1 MAKRVVTRVYRLR
14 HAGSTSGWGY
24 HMPSDG
30 PTWFATR
37 KAAQAY
43 AAKMARTGGSFG
55 RPFSTTIEPFGPS
68 VGWASSNESRESN
81 LRDAESALGVQF
93 RRSGQPRRV
102 GAKRKA
108 GGKTSARKRVP
119 SKRVANP
126 DDIDAKTKFTLRREP
141 PNSGGYDRYGEYFGR
156 GAPLFVY
163 EGEVPTSSR
172 DVYGDTHRSQRDV
185 RGHVRAADRQ
195 DAMAK
200 IRQKYPMARFFGEKR
215 KVANPSE
222 KSGKVTRVRVKIIGP
237 LGHLVKSWI
246 VNVRDAGNDYN
257 ATVRARIKARQH
269 SEYVTGDHI
278 EAEVVAPSRRKA
290 R

>member
-30 PTWFATR
+30 PMWFATR

-119 SKRVANP
+119 SKRANP
-126 DDIDAKTKFTLRREP
+126 AMHLP
-141 PNSGGYDRYGEYFGR
+141 PRPSDR
-156 GAPLFVY
+156 A
-163 EGEVPTSSR
+163 S
-172 DVYGDTHRSQRDV
+172 
-185 RGHVRAADRQ
+185 HVAWDSYMEKV
-195 DAMAK
+195 DAMPVSFAGQPAYV
-200 IRQKYPMARFFGEKR
+200 RDLWNLTAMGF
-215 KVANPSE
+215 
-222 KSGKVTRVRVKIIGP
+222 GKVSSDGTIVSFARKDHGDVWRKHP
-237 LGHLVKSWI
+237 ALKSKSI
-246 VNVRDAGNDYN
+246 
-257 ATVRARIKARQH
+257 ARIRLHEEGMVTPVRSAAKVSNPARKRIPR
-269 SEYVTGDHI
+269 G
-278 EAEVVAPSRRKA
+278 R
-290 R
+290 

>member
-1 MAKRVVTRVYRLR
+1 
-14 HAGSTSGWGY
+14 
-24 HMPSDG
+24 MPSDG

-108 GGKTSARKRVP
+108 GGKTSTRKRVP

-141 PNSGGYDRYGEYFGR
+141 LNSGGYDRYGEYFGR

-215 KVANPSE
+215 KVASPARKRKAAAKRSW
-222 KSGKVTRVRVKIIGP
+222 RVVIA
-237 LGHLVKSWI
+237 
-246 VNVRDAGNDYN
+246 RDGRSLSVGSHVY
-257 ATVRARIKARQH
+257 
-269 SEYVTGDHI
+269 
-278 EAEVVAPSRRKA
+278 EVVDATTRDGAMKAALRRHDSDA
-290 R
+290 RVVSLTELG

>member
-14 HAGSTSGWGY
+14 HAGDTSGWGY

-108 GGKTSARKRVP
+108 GGKTSTRKRVP

-126 DDIDAKTKFTLRREP
+126 DDIDAKIGRLSLEAATMTHLAVNRAYAEHKAKKNEQTFLLIFTDGQPSDPEALRNEIISITNDVKDEKEFRIAFITVGQRSASLDAYLTALDDDLTKA
-141 PNSGGYDRYGEYFGR
+141 GAKYDIVDVKRLEEVDFMAAVN
-156 GAPLFVY
+156 GAL
-163 EGEVPTSSR
+163 T
-172 DVYGDTHRSQRDV
+172 D
-185 RGHVRAADRQ
+185 
-195 DAMAK
+195 
-200 IRQKYPMARFFGEKR
+200 
-215 KVANPSE
+215 
-222 KSGKVTRVRVKIIGP
+222 
-237 LGHLVKSWI
+237 
-246 VNVRDAGNDYN
+246 
-257 ATVRARIKARQH
+257 
-269 SEYVTGDHI
+269 
-278 EAEVVAPSRRKA
+278 
-290 R
+290 